1 MQKAPISWNHLNNFF
16 YNQFIV
22 LRLEDG
28 TGNLIL
34 NVHFCSKVWG
44 WSDFFFFFN
53 NYFLLTK
60 AAFI

>member
-1 MQKAPISWNHLNNFF
+1 MESPEYIFF

-28 TGNLIL
+28 TVSLIL

-44 WSDFFFFFN
+44 WSDFLIFCSPRQHLFEQN
-53 NYFLLTK
+53 IVHTVIL
-60 AAFI
+60 